1 MSRADQSNSE
11 SRHTIST
18 ESRRTF
24 SSESR
29 YRISGE
35 TETDDPDLPPES
47 IVIPITDDTPWQYSA
62 YDSGES
68 AREITNPK
76 SHSNL
81 FPWSKAGSGSNSNR
95 VAATNLNAT
104 ASAPIMGIPAKIKLP
119 AFAHSQSP
127 ASIFPRWRN
136 SRSKKSVLAY
146 SEPGSPKVSCWGKVL
161 SDKEKKK
168 FRKQRKVTREIETK
182 KETPSCCQGFSVIM
196 ACISDHAAKKR
207 EIGQLQL
214 AEVHPSPVNE
224 SRPTPEEIDLNFKA
238 EEVWQQPDEAEVLVA
253 TQTAGLGAL
262 KRLSSKRRAASWGG
276 DVVVAKE
283 ALATQ
288 GNKSN

>member
-1 MSRADQSNSE
+1 MSRADRSNSE

-35 TETDDPDLPPES
+35 TEADDPDLPPES

-68 AREITNPK
+68 TREITNPK

-81 FPWSKAGSGSNSNR
+81 FPWSKAGSNSNR

-119 AFAHSQSP
+119 AFARSQSP

-136 SRSKKSVLAY
+136 SRSKKSVLAN

-161 SDKEKKK
+161 SDREKQKL
-168 FRKQRKVTREIETK
+168 RKQREVTREIETK

-214 AEVHPSPVNE
+214 AEVYPSPVNE
-224 SRPTPEEIDLNFKA
+224 FWPSPVKIDMNFKA
-238 EEVWQQPDEAEVLVA
+238 EEVRQQPDEAEALVA

-288 GNKSN
+288 GSNSN